1 MAEPSVFLPPGTYGP
16 MAQIVDP
23 PGTGLAIALIVPP
36 PVSFMV
42 EAEYLVV
49 RKFPEATAVAAACC
63 TAEAS
68 SPGSLVAHPL
78 YC

>member
-1 MAEPSVFLPPGTYGP
+1 
-16 MAQIVDP
+16 MAQIVAL

-42 EAEYLVV
+42 EAESLVV
-49 RKFPEATAVAAACC
+49 KKFPEATAVAAACC

-68 SPGSLVAHPL
+68 SLGSLVVHPL
-78 YC
+78 CC